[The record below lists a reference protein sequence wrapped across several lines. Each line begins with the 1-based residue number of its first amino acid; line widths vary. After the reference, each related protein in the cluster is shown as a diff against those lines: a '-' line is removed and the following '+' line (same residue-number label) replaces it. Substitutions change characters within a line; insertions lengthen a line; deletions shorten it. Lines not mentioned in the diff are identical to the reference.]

1 MAMCSGFP
9 KLIAVQSIRP
19 SRWRWLRGRR
29 LASSIGADKALPW
42 CCAARRH
49 YLTAIPVDPPFAD
62 LRADRV
68 VGQGVLLPLNLAV

>member
-1 MAMCSGFP
+1 MP
-9 KLIAVQSIRP
+9 P
-19 SRWRWLRGRR
+19 GRR